1 MPEAGRRVDS
11 YQSRIGAPGADS
23 DSGGM
28 QVSVGR
34 VEARRSA
41 APERFASPGS
51 VLEQGYVRAR
61 LARAPRV
68 RVTATVLQTATMF
81 VPAAL
86 ALLYDVDE
94 HGGMQPA
101 MALRGSACGAPP
113 TDELARRLVALE
125 PVDPFS
131 ARRAQGMR
139 SVALGAAD
147 VGGEEELSRSMFGRH
162 LRRLGLGAPLHAY
175 FWSGERIV
183 AGLVLVRDA
192 CEPAFKRAECE
203 LLSRLSPLLAD
214 AVVLGRCPGGE
225 VPVLPEGRLT
235 QREREVAWLVV
246 AGVSNAVVAERL
258 DMSEATVK
266 THLTRINAKLGIRS
280 RTELV
285 TQFRRA

>member
-11 YQSRIGAPGADS
+11 YQRRIGAPGADS

-81 VPAAL
+81 VPAGL

-94 HGGMQPA
+94 HGGMQPS

-113 TDELARRLVALE
+113 TDEVARGV
-125 PVDPFS
+125 
-131 ARRAQGMR
+131 
-139 SVALGAAD
+139 GAAAR
-147 VGGEEELSRSMFGRH
+147 GGPASGRGGPAA
-162 LRRLGLGAPLHAY
+162 RGA
-175 FWSGERIV
+175 R
-183 AGLVLVRDA
+183 AGRPVQRPAGAGDA
-192 CEPAFKRAECE
+192 
-203 LLSRLSPLLAD
+203 
-214 AVVLGRCPGGE
+214 
-225 VPVLPEGRLT
+225 
-235 QREREVAWLVV
+235 
-246 AGVSNAVVAERL
+246 
-258 DMSEATVK
+258 
-266 THLTRINAKLGIRS
+266 
-280 RTELV
+280 
-285 TQFRRA
+285 